1 MYYCVIAFK
10 ITQTTNFGFRNALL
24 EEPIIKIVG
33 GHQAEPG
40 QFPYQVGMYIQ
51 MDSKEVF
58 CGGSL
63 ISPNYVLTAA
73 HCTLG

>member
-1 MYYCVIAFK
+1 MAVK
-10 ITQTTNFGFRNALL
+10 LSQTSNFRFPNALL

-33 GHQAEPG
+33 GQQASPG

-51 MDSKEVF
+51 MDLNEVF

-63 ISPNYVLTAA
+63 ISPNSVLTAA
-73 HCTLG
+73 HCILG